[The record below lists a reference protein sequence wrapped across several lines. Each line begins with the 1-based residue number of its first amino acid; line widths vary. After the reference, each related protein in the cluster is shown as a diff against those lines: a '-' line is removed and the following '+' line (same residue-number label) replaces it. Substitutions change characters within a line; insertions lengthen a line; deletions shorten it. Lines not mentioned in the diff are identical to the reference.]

1 MRKRLKGRSEP
12 AVGEGRLASGRI
24 DFPTID
30 NPDRRDRGCAD
41 RLQLN
46 PLWDERA
53 RHENPA
59 FVRLLLDGLSG
70 EQLGKVAEATA
81 RAVRIFSGQELLRL
95 DTDVR
100 GYLMYLENVRI
111 LSATQRELVI
121 DRLMALE
128 ADEIDI
134 EQVKW
139 VVLMVL
145 FSQPGQESA
154 YAQMEDLVFEERS
167 DALH

>member
-1 MRKRLKGRSEP
+1 MKDNVLDLLIYLFENFLHMEEEP
-12 AVGEGRLASGRI
+12 R
-24 DFPTID
+24 
-30 NPDRRDRGCAD
+30 PDRATLKQELDKAGFAAND
-41 RLQLN
+41 I
-46 PLWDERA
+46 ERA
-53 RHENPA
+53 LEW
-59 FVRLLLDGLSG
+59 LDGLSG
-70 EQLGKVAEATA
+70 DQVGNVAQATA
-81 RAVRIFSGQELLRL
+81 RAVRIFNSQEVLRL

-100 GYLMYLENVRI
+100 GYLLYLENVGI
-111 LSATQRELVI
+111 LSTAQREVVI

-134 EQVKW
+134 DQVKW

-154 YAQMEDLVFEERS
+154 YAQMEDLVFEEHS

>member
-1 MRKRLKGRSEP
+1 
-12 AVGEGRLASGRI
+12 
-24 DFPTID
+24 
-30 NPDRRDRGCAD
+30 
-41 RLQLN
+41 
-46 PLWDERA
+46 
-53 RHENPA
+53 
-59 FVRLLLDGLSG
+59 
-70 EQLGKVAEATA
+70 VAEATA

-100 GYLMYLENVRI
+100 GYLMYLENVKI
-111 LSATQRELVI
+111 LSGTQRELVI

-134 EQVKW
+134 DQVKW

-154 YAQMEDLVFEERS
+154 YAQMEDLVFEDRS

>member
-1 MRKRLKGRSEP
+1 VKDNVLDLLIYLFENYMSTDDEP
-12 AVGEGRLASGRI
+12 R
-24 DFPTID
+24 
-30 NPDRRDRGCAD
+30 PDRNTLKLELDKAGFAEPD
-41 RLQLN
+41 I
-46 PLWDERA
+46 ERA
-53 RHENPA
+53 LEW
-59 FVRLLLDGLSG
+59 LD
-70 EQLGKVAEATA
+70 
-81 RAVRIFSGQELLRL
+81 ELVRL

-111 LSATQRELVI
+111 LSGAERELVI

-154 YAQMEDLVFEERS
+154 YALCIRP
-167 DALH
+167 L